1 MIPYSR
7 HVVNLRDAIS
17 VARQI
22 RFGSLTQGK
31 TIDEFENKVAT
42 YVGSKYA
49 VAVSSATAGLHI
61 ALLSLNLK
69 PGDKVVTSPM
79 SFLASSNAILYAG
92 LTPIFIDIDP
102 ETKNLN
108 TVKLR
113 EAILADDKI
122 RAVIPVHYAGL
133 PCDMEEINLICTD
146 KNIKIIED
154 AAHALG
160 GSYKNGLFVGSNNY
174 SDLTVFSFHPVK
186 SVTTGEGGIV
196 TTNSLDLYK
205 KLCQFRSHGLEKIP
219 LDFINPVLAFTKEEI
234 NPWYREMTVL
244 GYHYRLTEIQA
255 RLGVSQMRKL
265 GKFMRRRLNA
275 AKYYDKLITS
285 DMHFAPAQKLEKSN
299 SGNHLYPIEIDF
311 EKVNISRAELMK
323 QLRKVGIG
331 TQVHY
336 MPINMNPYYE
346 QLGYDPYL
354 TPHAMNYYFS
364 ALSIPIYPGIKK
376 RQQKK
381 IISMINNI
389 LNNSKVVL

>member
-69 PGDKVVTSPM
+69 PGDKVVTSPL

-92 LTPIFIDIDP
+92 LTPVFIDINP

-108 TVKLR
+108 SVKLR
-113 EAILADDKI
+113 DAISDDDKI

-133 PCDMEEINLICTD
+133 PCDMEEINLICSD

-160 GSYKNGLFVGSNNY
+160 GSYKNGAFVGSNKY

-196 TTNSLDLYK
+196 TTNSLDLYN
-205 KLCQFRSHGLEKIP
+205 KLCRFRSHGLDKIQ
-219 LDFINPVLAFTKEEI
+219 LDFVNPMLAFTKEEK
-234 NPWYREMTVL
+234 NPWYREMKVL

-255 RLGVSQMRKL
+255 RLGISQMRKL
-265 GKFMRRRLNA
+265 EEFMEKRRKA
-275 AKYYDKLITS
+275 AAYYDKLIS
-285 DMHFAPAQKLEKSN
+285 SEMVFSPAQQMNKN
-299 SGNHLYPIEIDF
+299 RSGNHLYPIEIDF
-311 EKVNISRAELMK
+311 HKAQVSKSTLMIRLREL
-323 QLRKVGIG
+323 GIG

-346 QLGYDPYL
+346 SLGFEPYE
-354 TPHAMNYYFS
+354 TPNAMNYYFS
-364 ALSIPIYPGIKK
+364 TLSIPIFPGITK
-376 RQQKK
+376 RQQRW
-381 IISMINNI
+381 IVESLNNI
-389 LNNSKVVL
+389 LKENESI

>member
-69 PGDKVVTSPM
+69 PGDKVVTSPL

-92 LTPIFIDIDP
+92 LTPVFIDIHP

-108 TVKLR
+108 SVKLR
-113 EAILADDKI
+113 EAISDDDKI
-122 RAVIPVHYAGL
+122 RAVIPVHYAGF
-133 PCDMEEINLICTD
+133 PCDMEEINLICSD

-160 GSYKNGLFVGSNNY
+160 GSYKNGAFVGSNKY

-196 TTNSLDLYK
+196 TTNSLDLYN
-205 KLCQFRSHGLEKIP
+205 KLCRFRSHGLDKIP
-219 LDFINPVLAFTKEEI
+219 LDFVNPMLAFTKEEK
-234 NPWYREMTVL
+234 NPWYREMKVL

-255 RLGVSQMRKL
+255 RLGISQMRKL
-265 GKFMRRRLNA
+265 EKFMEKRRKA
-275 AKYYDKLITS
+275 AAYYDKLIS
-285 DMHFAPAQKLEKSN
+285 SEMVFSPAQQMNKN
-299 SGNHLYPIEIDF
+299 RSGNHLYPIEIDF
-311 EKVNISRAELMK
+311 HKAQVSKSTLMIRLREL
-323 QLRKVGIG
+323 GIG

-346 QLGYDPYL
+346 SLGFEPYE
-354 TPHAMNYYFS
+354 TPNAMNYYFS
-364 ALSIPIYPGIKK
+364 TLSIPIFPGITK
-376 RQQKK
+376 RQQRW
-381 IISMINNI
+381 IVESLNNI
-389 LNNSKVVL
+389 LKENESI